1 MYPRW
6 VLHLID
12 AVIVFFTVD
21 IISSVGI
28 MATPLSFIQQY
39 QSYVFHTIALR
50 FFHILHHNIGTNVSP
65 LLYAELALKTDGLQE
80 YVDAMNLIKLTYSL

>member
-12 AVIVFFTVD
+12 AVIVFFTID

-28 MATPLSFIQQY
+28 IVAPFFYSTISILYLSHHCVAIFSYTSSRYWY
-39 QSYVFHTIALR
+39 QCFSSAVCRTC
-50 FFHILHHNIGTNVSP
+50 S
-65 LLYAELALKTDGLQE
+65 
-80 YVDAMNLIKLTYSL
+80 

>member
-6 VLHLID
+6 VLNLID
-12 AVIVFFTVD
+12 AAIVFFTIG

-28 MATPLSFIQQY
+28 IAAPLSFIQQD
-39 QSYVFHTIALR
+39 QSCVFQTIALR
-50 FFHILHHNIGTNVSP
+50 FFHKLHHDIGTNVSP

-80 YVDAMNLIKLTYSL
+80 YVDAMNEFN

>member
-50 FFHILHHNIGTNVSP
+50 FFHILHHDIGTNAVSYTH
-65 LLYAELALKTDGLQE
+65 LDVYKRQ
-80 YVDAMNLIKLTYSL
+80 MYSGGI

>member
-12 AVIVFFTVD
+12 AVIVFFTID

-28 MATPLSFIQQY
+28 IVAPFFYSTISILYLSHHCVAI
-39 QSYVFHTIALR
+39 
-50 FFHILHHNIGTNVSP
+50 FHILHHDIGTNVSL

-80 YVDAMNLIKLTYSL
+80 YVDAMNEFN